1 MDTPTIDDLAKLSA
15 LCEALLNKL
24 SESSAESSTAGQLL
38 IQMTRINSQMFDGT
52 HRALNALNTELAQEN
67 KTLRSENAALRKEL
81 EEATSGKLERE
92 FQIAMF
98 AEANARAD
106 RLTETVFRLLKETN
120 LKSVA

>member
-1 MDTPTIDDLAKLSA
+1 MDNPTADDLVKLSA
-15 LCEALLNKL
+15 LCEALLKKL
-24 SESSAESSTAGQLL
+24 YEPSAESSTAGQLL
-38 IQMTRINSQMFDGT
+38 VQMTRINSQMFDGT
-52 HRALNALNTELAQEN
+52 HRALHALNTELTHEN
-67 KTLRSENAALRKEL
+67 KELRSENAALRKEL
-81 EEATSGKLERE
+81 DEAKSGKLERE